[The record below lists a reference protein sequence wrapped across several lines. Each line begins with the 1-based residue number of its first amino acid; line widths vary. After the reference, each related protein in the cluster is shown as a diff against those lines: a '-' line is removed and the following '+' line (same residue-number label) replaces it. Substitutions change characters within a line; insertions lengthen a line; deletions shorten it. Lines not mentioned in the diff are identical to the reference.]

1 MILNPNSP
9 EPIFNQIATLIKDQI
24 LDGTYSVGEQV
35 PSTNELSKLLQINPA
50 TARKGLSLLV
60 DEEILYKK
68 RGIGMFVCDKA
79 PQLIRAEKSAHFQKD
94 YLDNMLREAKKIG
107 LTKND
112 LIRMIQ
118 TSEMED

>member
-1 MILNPNSP
+1 MILNPNSS

-24 LDGTYSVGEQV
+24 LSGAYVVGEQV

-60 DEEILYKK
+60 DNQILYKK
-68 RGIGMFVCDKA
+68 RGIGMFVCDNA

-107 LTKND
+107 LTKQD
-112 LIRMIQ
+112 IIQMIQ
-118 TSEMED
+118 SREMEE